1 MSPFGTVSMPGTFRK
16 VKTKCFGP
24 SKMPNDPLQAQRDD
38 VMAFDSLLASLNSTA
53 KIVAS
58 AVNMLASAP
67 LPLSEELAKFYP
79 QDVPGAS
86 TVARMCAQMKDF
98 ANKAGQASMHIEQ
111 IHQLIGELSKQNAS
125 VREAFKARDLA
136 WQTQAHYNNKVDG
149 LHDQVSRVSAASP
162 KVGDKL
168 HRNLAKKLDSAQ
180 ALDLQMS
187 QTIDLANRALAPKWQ
202 RTSDVLTKL
211 CRYYIMVF
219 EASGVLS
226 AELREVVQE
235 LCGPKTAEAMVLR
248 GQELA
253 NKARARISSTQFGR
267 GVRDKLGVGDGGGAG
282 GGAPAAA
289 AAAAAAADGSGDA
302 GGGSSGSFMR
312 SGSGSGGGGGGGGGD
327 DVEAGGGA
335 KAAAAV
341 QRRPYFVVL
350 QCLLIF
356 GLWAAGVVARPPEE
370 LGSWTEKK
378 AGLDSFAAGLTDL
391 RLAGPSCED
400 YWSQLWR
407 LLTYQ
412 FTHDGVSQIAVV
424 IALALV
430 LGVPLEGMYGW
441 WRMALIF
448 NMGVLFGALSYV
460 VLDAHSAIVGS
471 FGGAYALVGMQIS
484 DLLLRWPT
492 KKFRW
497 TTLAFILFL
506 VLNDVTCNFAVLP
519 TSSVSGSIHLG
530 GALAG
535 LLMGVAA
542 SEEGDCKGQ
551 RKPKVVVASV
561 LALSFVAYCVARTSL
576 QEGGPLSLVEASA
589 GEIGWCWVAK
599 VFDARTQS
607 DRWECVR
614 CGNQACIG
622 EWSQRENVTMAS
634 HHECAAQGYFYDG
647 R

>member
-312 SGSGSGGGGGGGGGD
+312 SGSGSGGGGGGGGGGRAESKEGYFSKAWGSMGSSGGGSSASPSPTVAMAAQS
-327 DVEAGGGA
+327 VESPPNRSSGSSHWAGTGGRGSDAQPPGSDQGGVWGNFPEWPGGNAAQSPAQAPSIGGNSSFSGFGSGISGGCGGVSPPTSSSSSPWGGSPFGGGGGAGGGGGNGGGGGGGGGGSCGMA
-335 KAAAAV
+335 QFPPRSSAGIAPAPGSGAGA
-341 QRRPYFVVL
+341 PSTDT
-350 QCLLIF
+350 
-356 GLWAAGVVARPPEE
+356 WAAFPQQAEPR
-370 LGSWTEKK
+370 K
-378 AGLDSFAAGLTDL
+378 ANPWA
-391 RLAGPSCED
+391 
-400 YWSQLWR
+400 
-407 LLTYQ
+407 
-412 FTHDGVSQIAVV
+412 
-424 IALALV
+424 
-430 LGVPLEGMYGW
+430 
-441 WRMALIF
+441 
-448 NMGVLFGALSYV
+448 
-460 VLDAHSAIVGS
+460 
-471 FGGAYALVGMQIS
+471 
-484 DLLLRWPT
+484 
-492 KKFRW
+492 
-497 TTLAFILFL
+497 
-506 VLNDVTCNFAVLP
+506 
-519 TSSVSGSIHLG
+519 
-530 GALAG
+530 
-535 LLMGVAA
+535 
-542 SEEGDCKGQ
+542 
-551 RKPKVVVASV
+551 
-561 LALSFVAYCVARTSL
+561 
-576 QEGGPLSLVEASA
+576 
-589 GEIGWCWVAK
+589 
-599 VFDARTQS
+599 
-607 DRWECVR
+607 
-614 CGNQACIG
+614 
-622 EWSQRENVTMAS
+622 
-634 HHECAAQGYFYDG
+634 
-647 R
+647 